1 MPCGRVFCYFTKID
15 REFVHFGIFLYW
27 WNLISRSW
35 IIEIEK
41 IPVDVIF

>member
-1 MPCGRVFCYFTKID
+1 VAGLLVIFRKFGREI
-15 REFVHFGIFLYW
+15 VHFDIFLRW

-41 IPVDVIF
+41 IAAAMVF